1 MKLKI
6 GFSDKSE
13 EVAAANA
20 YDTALEPRKEEP
32 KKSVVRV
39 YFEERNFACS
49 YYNDMFD
56 LKKGDTVFV
65 EGKLEG
71 LKGIVVEVSYSYKI
85 KLSDY
90 KKVISKSDMDI
101 HGKLYQIESYFV
113 AYDKNVIPYEKLRTW
128 YKPPVTDE
136 EYDENVE
143 GDSILLSNLEQE
155 KIPQYVLQSGKHIFN
170 DDKVLYL
177 SVENSKGYAIVND
190 GSTYHEIEFTYESGC
205 IGNMFCDCYDVGICK
220 HGVAVLYKLK
230 ELLELSEKKYGRTE
244 LEYIAAVEKTELFN
258 CLFNVENQTE
268 ITF

>member
-13 EVAAANA
+13 EVADVNA
-20 YDTALEPRKEEP
+20 YDMADKPRKEEP
-32 KKSVVRV
+32 RKSVVRV
-39 YFEERNFACS
+39 YFEEKHFACS

-90 KKVISKSDMDI
+90 KKVISKSDTDI
-101 HGKLYQIESYFV
+101 HGKLCQAGNYFI
-113 AYDKNVIPYEKLRTW
+113 AYDRNVIPFEKLRTW
-128 YKPPVTDE
+128 YKPPITEE
-136 EYDENVE
+136 EYDENFE
-143 GDSILLSNLEQE
+143 GDPILLSNLENE
-155 KIPQYVLQSGKHIFN
+155 KIPPYVLQSGKHIFSN
-170 DDKVLYL
+170 NKVLYL
-177 SVENSKGYAIVND
+177 SVENSKGHAIVED
-190 GSTYHEIEFTYESGC
+190 GGVYHEIEFVYESGY
-205 IGNMFCDCYDVGICK
+205 IGDVFCDCFNVEICE
-220 HGVAVLYKLK
+220 HGAAVLYKLK
-230 ELLELSEKKYGRTE
+230 ELIELSEKKYSRTE
-244 LEYIAAVEKTELFN
+244 LEYIAAVEKTEIFN